1 MEKPTASEPGSGQY
15 SLHVP
20 PVASGAQKRQLE
32 VLKQFRVL
40 LSSIKRHYQWVEQES
55 GVSGAQLW
63 AMAEIGKAPRIKVSD
78 LARKLAVHLSTV
90 SNMLRRLE
98 ALALV
103 KRLRIGADQRMV
115 LLQLTA
121 KGRKILR
128 LAPRPQVGVLQ
139 QVLAE
144 LPRHR
149 LDSLHADLGEV
160 IRLMKFKNVKARST
174 PLSDI

>member
-1 MEKPTASEPGSGQY
+1 MEKPTAGDPGSGER
-15 SLHVP
+15 SLP
-20 PVASGAQKRQLE
+20 APSLAPGTQKRRLE

-40 LSSIKRHYQWVEQES
+40 LRSIKRHYQWVEQES

-63 AMAEIGKAPRIKVSD
+63 AMAEIAKAPGIKVSD
-78 LARKLAVHLSTV
+78 LARQLAVHLSTV

-98 ALALV
+98 ALALI
-103 KRLRIGADQRMV
+103 KRLRIGKDHRVV

-128 LAPRPQVGVLQ
+128 LAPRPLVGILQ
-139 QVLAE
+139 QALAE

-160 IRLMKFKNVKARST
+160 IRLMKFKDVKARST